1 VVEVVVVEVVRG
13 AVEFGATLGALFG
26 RGAFGAMLGA
36 LFGRLVGATLGALF
50 GRFGRE
56 NEPDDIEL
64 RPLENPPAPELR
76 PPPLELPPLASA
88 TPDNTSAA
96 HNTVSLK
103 IFIYIFLVSMCILQH
118 RND

>member
-1 VVEVVVVEVVRG
+1 MVEVVVVEVVRG
-13 AVEFGATLGALFG
+13 VVEFEFGATLGALFG

-50 GRFGRE
+50 GRDVELYDGLLL
-56 NEPDDIEL
+56 PLDIPPLL
-64 RPLENPPAPELR
+64 RP

-103 IFIYIFLVSMCILQH
+103 IFIYIFLVSKCLL
-118 RND
+118 